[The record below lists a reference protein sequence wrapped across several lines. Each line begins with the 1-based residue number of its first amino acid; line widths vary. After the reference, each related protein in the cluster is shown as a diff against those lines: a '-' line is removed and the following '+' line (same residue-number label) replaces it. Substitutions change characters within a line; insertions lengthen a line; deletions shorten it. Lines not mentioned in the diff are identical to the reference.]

1 MNFGETYLV
10 HKYIETGY
18 KLGNVS
24 QPPSARVAKSPEFPY
39 CVFFLTKVFLKWCLN
54 FDNLEVV
61 TKVRLT

>member
-1 MNFGETYLV
+1 MNFGETYFV
-10 HKYIETGY
+10 HKHIETGF

-39 CVFFLTKVFLKWCLN
+39 CIIFSTKVFHKGCLN

-61 TKVRLT
+61 TKV